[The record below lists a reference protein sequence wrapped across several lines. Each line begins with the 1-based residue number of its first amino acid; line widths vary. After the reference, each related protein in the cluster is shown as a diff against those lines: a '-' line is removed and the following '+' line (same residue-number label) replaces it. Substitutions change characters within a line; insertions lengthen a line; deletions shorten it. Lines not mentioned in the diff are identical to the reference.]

1 VKVVPSPGAL
11 ATSTWPRLWHQ
22 GEWFPGRHDPIVDPE
37 VFTRVQEILDE
48 NTKGRR
54 PKTTNKVHDYL
65 LTGLLHCGISGY
77 ALTTAAGHGRGGKK
91 YPYYRRTSAA
101 PKVDDPK
108 VISQMPAIE
117 LEEMVLAVL
126 EAAGQ
131 QQEVVERA
139 VEEAQRLAR
148 EEGGPR
154 RERLESLRGQL
165 RSAEEEGDRTL
176 DQLLA
181 LGVADSTTAKRRL
194 TALEQRQGDLRRG
207 IGTLEAELSKIE
219 GNELDHGLLVE
230 ALRDFRGLYDRMGA
244 DDRKDALRLLV
255 RRIDVFKQRLRV
267 ELHDGCDAG
276 VRLRELRAKGRKQSL
291 DPQNDEMRTTEQRFA
306 FRIDW
311 LSVADAYR
319 KFLAAPSADG
329 IVQLEL
335 ARKVSGELELGSQGV
350 DLVMTPTLLAGAE

>member
-1 VKVVPSPGAL
+1 
-11 ATSTWPRLWHQ
+11 
-22 GEWFPGRHDPIVDPE
+22 
-37 VFTRVQEILDE
+37 VQEILDE

-101 PKVDDPK
+101 PRVDDPK
-108 VISQMPAIE
+108 AISQMAAIE